1 MYAILLGLAGAC
13 AFGATATGSGVLWT
27 WSALSFLLAT
37 SVLAALRI
45 TGEDDPVSL
54 LVHAFALLLAVV
66 PVFLAS
72 PVFLVII
79 ALLLTPTLA
88 SDRPRSRD
96 RQAYRSLVVLL
107 VVALMIG
114 AHSLRSFTPIAT
126 GDDHSLCRV
135 PGQRNRPCNDADAG
149 MLRVSSWMTFYHPDI
164 LYYLGIVSQ
173 MAASGE
179 RTYTHPQFGGRTIPY
194 PPGYFA
200 FYAAFTRF
208 DIPVQDVARALPPV
222 FTFMVLA
229 SLLHCFSFFTGRRYQ
244 ALLATLLSLG
254 TFVTHTAWN
263 NLYSYYPY
271 LHWFKGTPLG
281 VEAMFMT
288 PQQAGLFLIPLCVV
302 LFQRTFRDRTL
313 TSAVLLGLYTG
324 TLLNYHVLSALLMT
338 VALLPS
344 AVHKAYRGRPVA
356 GLVVAIVVAS
366 LVAYT
371 YLAQVGPSSSK
382 FIERRR
388 WYSKEPREYLQQ
400 FGIAGVL
407 ALFGTYGWWRRRHE
421 LEEQAHLLTDGT
433 MVLPPPSGGTF
444 LLWAVGSL
452 VFINAFT
459 LTQTHD
465 IDRVM
470 TLLCIPVGFFASFP
484 LHAWASRHERTARV
498 VVPLLLVL
506 NSLVLVKIAHVLSV
520 MHVAHPPVDEMCGL
534 LTDRLEQGATV
545 LVANHEHARG
555 YELVT
560 ALCGFPAWVGNEH
573 LALTWRLV
581 WSERMKLYERVL
593 DDPLEHCDH
602 AHAEGIAAF
611 VLPPRLWP
619 GEDMDVWHTTEYY
632 VVGDCIE
639 AREHA
644 GPPVI

>member
-1 MYAILLGLAGAC
+1 MYAILLGLAGTC
-13 AFGATATGSGVLWT
+13 ALSAAVTGSGVLWT

-37 SVLAALRI
+37 FVLAALRI

-54 LVHAFALLLAVV
+54 LVHAFALMLAVV

-72 PVFLVII
+72 PVFLVLISLI
-79 ALLLTPTLA
+79 LTPALVK
-88 SDRPRSRD
+88 DRPRSKD
-96 RQAYRSLVVLL
+96 RQAYGSLVVLL
-107 VVALMIG
+107 VVTLMIG
-114 AHSLRSFTPIAT
+114 SHSLRSFTSIVS
-126 GDDHSLCRV
+126 GDDHSMCRV
-135 PGQRNRPCNDADAG
+135 AGQGNRPCTDADVG

-173 MAASGE
+173 MAASGQ

-200 FYAAFTRF
+200 FYATFSRF

-222 FTFMVLA
+222 FAFMVLA
-229 SLLHCFSFFTGRRYQ
+229 SLLHCFTLFTGRRDQ

-254 TFVTHTAWN
+254 TFVTRTAWD

-313 TSAVLLGLYTG
+313 TSAILLGLYTG

-344 AVHKAYRGRPVA
+344 AIYKMYRGRPVG

-371 YLAQVGPSSSK
+371 YLAQVGPSSSS

-388 WYSKEPREYLQQ
+388 WYSKQPSEYLQQ
-400 FGIAGVL
+400 YGIAGVL
-407 ALFGTYGWWRRRHE
+407 AILGLPGWWRHRRA
-421 LEEQAHLLTDGT
+421 LEEQAHLRSDGT
-433 MVLPPPSGGTF
+433 MVAPALSGGTF

-459 LTQTHD
+459 LTHTHD

-470 TLLCIPVGFFASFP
+470 TLLCIPVGFFASFT
-484 LHAWASRHERTARV
+484 LYDWASHHKRAARMAI
-498 VVPLLLVL
+498 PLLLVL
-506 NSLVLVKIAHVLSV
+506 NSLVLLKIAHVLSV
-520 MHVAHPPVDEMCGL
+520 MHAAHPPVDEMCGL
-534 LTDRLEQGATV
+534 LASRLEPGATV
-545 LVANHEHARG
+545 LVANEEHTRG
-555 YELVT
+555 HELVT
-560 ALCGFPAWVGNEH
+560 ALCGFPAWAGNEH
-573 LALTWRLV
+573 LARTWGLV
-581 WSERMKLYERVL
+581 WSERMKLYDRVL
-593 DDPLEHCDH
+593 DDPWEHCDY

-611 VLPPRLWP
+611 VLPPELWP
-619 GEDMDVWHTTEYY
+619 GEGMETWHVTEHY

-639 AREHA
+639 VEESA
-644 GPPVI
+644 GPPAF